1 MKMKNCKKL
10 KRSKEEFKNK
20 KYLPKNN
27 KNKLPD
33 KVKLRFKK
41 EFNIM
46 NELGETFNSS
56 IPKTNLWIIIFK
68 TNKKTLNESKDL

>member
-1 MKMKNCKKL
+1 MKMKSCKKF

-20 KYLPKNN
+20 KYPLKNN
-27 KNKLPD
+27 KNKQPD

-41 EFNIM
+41 EFNSM

-56 IPKTNLWIIIFK
+56 IPKTNLWIIILK
-68 TNKKTLNESKDL
+68 TNKKTLNESRDL

>member
-1 MKMKNCKKL
+1 MKMKSCKKL

-20 KYLPKNN
+20 KYLLKNN

-56 IPKTNLWIIIFK
+56 IPKTNLWIIILK

>member
-1 MKMKNCKKL
+1 MKMTSCKKL
-10 KRSKEEFKNK
+10 KWSKEEFKNK
-20 KYLPKNN
+20 KYLLKNN

-46 NELGETFNSS
+46 SELGETFNSS
-56 IPKTNLWIIIFK
+56 IPKTNLWIIILK
-68 TNKKTLNESKDL
+68 INKKTLNESKDL

>member
-46 NELGETFNSS
+46 NELGEIFNSS

>member
-1 MKMKNCKKL
+1 MKMKSCKKL
-10 KRSKEEFKNK
+10 KRSKGEFKNK
-20 KYLPKNN
+20 KYLLKNN

-46 NELGETFNSS
+46 NELGETFNSL

>member
-1 MKMKNCKKL
+1 MKMTSCKKL

-20 KYLPKNN
+20 KYLLKNN

-46 NELGETFNSS
+46 SELGETFNSS
-56 IPKTNLWIIIFK
+56 IPKTNLWIIILK
-68 TNKKTLNESKDL
+68 INKKTLNESKDL

>member
-1 MKMKNCKKL
+1 MKMKSCKKF

-20 KYLPKNN
+20 KYPLKNN

-41 EFNIM
+41 EFNNT
-46 NELGETFNSS
+46 NELGETFNSL
-56 IPKTNLWIIIFK
+56 IPKTNLWIIILK

>member
-1 MKMKNCKKL
+1 MKSCKKL
-10 KRSKEEFKNK
+10 KRSKGEFKNK

-27 KNKLPD
+27 KNKQPD